1 MRNGIAPPLLLALAL
16 ALGLGG
22 CTTIANVTNDGPI
35 GENYGERTLGSQV
48 EDESIQTKIS
58 VNLGK
63 TDARLADAR
72 INVDTFNGVAL
83 LTGQVP
89 SEELKNQATTVAEQ
103 VRNVRQVHN
112 QLAVAANLPMSQRMS
127 DGWLAT
133 RLKTSLATN
142 ERIDASRVQIVVENA
157 SVYLMGL
164 VTRAESDRI
173 VSAVSATGGVQRIVK
188 VFEYLD

>member
-1 MRNGIAPPLLLALAL
+1 MRNAIIPTLVLALT
-16 ALGLGG
+16 LGLGG

-35 GENYGERTLGSQV
+35 GENYGERTLGSKV
-48 EDESIQTKIS
+48 EDESIQTKVS

-72 INVDTFNGVAL
+72 INVNVFNGVVL

-89 SEELKNQATTVAEQ
+89 SDELKNKAASVAEQ

-112 QLAVAANLPMSQRMS
+112 QLAIAANLPMSQRLS

-142 ERIDASRVQIVVENA
+142 ENIDASRINIVVENA

-164 VTRAESDRI
+164 VTRAESERI

>member
-1 MRNGIAPPLLLALAL
+1 MRNGTVSILLLALT
-16 ALGLGG
+16 LGLGG
-22 CTTIANVTNDGPI
+22 CTTIANVANDGPI
-35 GENYGERTLGSQV
+35 GENYGERTLGSKV
-48 EDESIQTKIS
+48 EDESIQTKVS

-72 INVDTFNGVAL
+72 VNIDVFNGVVL

-89 SEELKNQATTVAEQ
+89 SEELKTMANNVAEQ
-103 VRNVRQVHN
+103 VRNVRQVQN
-112 QLAVAANLPMSQRMS
+112 QLTVAANLPTSQRLS

-133 RLKTSLATN
+133 RLKTSLSTN
-142 ERIDASRVQIVVENA
+142 ESIDASRVQIVVENG

-173 VSAVSATGGVQRIVK
+173 VSAVSSTGGVQRIVK

>member
-1 MRNGIAPPLLLALAL
+1 MRNAIIPTLVLALT
-16 ALGLGG
+16 LGLGG
-22 CTTIANVTNDGPI
+22 CTTIANVANDGPI
-35 GENYGERTLGSQV
+35 GENYGERTLGSKV
-48 EDESIQTKIS
+48 EDESIQTKVS

-72 INVDTFNGVAL
+72 INVDVFNGVVL

-89 SEELKNQATTVAEQ
+89 SDELKSQATSVAEQ

-112 QLAVAANLPMSQRMS
+112 QLAIAANLPMSQRLS
-127 DGWLAT
+127 DGWLST
-133 RLKTSLATN
+133 RLKTNLATN
-142 ERIDASRVQIVVENA
+142 DSIDASRVNIVVENA

-164 VTRAESDRI
+164 VTRAESERI
-173 VSAVSATGGVQRIVK
+173 VSAVSAAGGVQRIVK

>member
-1 MRNGIAPPLLLALAL
+1 MRNGIVPTLLLALT
-16 ALGLGG
+16 LGLGG

-48 EDESIQTKIS
+48 EDESIQTKVS

-72 INVDTFNGVAL
+72 INVDSFNGFVL

-89 SEELKNQATTVAEQ
+89 SDELKGRAASVAEQ

-112 QLAVAANLPMSQRMS
+112 QLSVAANLPTGQRLS
-127 DGWLAT
+127 DGWLST

-142 ERIDASRVQIVVENA
+142 ERIDASRVKIVVENA

-173 VSAVSATGGVQRIVK
+173 VSAVSSTGGVQRIVK